1 MVYFVFSLI
10 NHKCEILHISLNIC
24 IKLADIEFKLIES
37 KLVGSDSVSFKLED
51 GHIVK
56 VKVDID
62 RVGIAVN
69 YKNPDGS
76 PHYNVS
82 ISSKI
87 TIVSPDKKY
96 KLPKGDLNVKDPSSS
111 GVPYT

>member
-1 MVYFVFSLI
+1 MS
-10 NHKCEILHISLNIC
+10 
-24 IKLADIEFKLIES
+24 DIEFKLIES
-37 KLVGSDSVSFKLED
+37 KLVGSDSVIFKLED
-51 GHIVK
+51 GHMVK
-56 VKVDID
+56 VKIDID
-62 RVGIAVN
+62 RVGVALN

-96 KLPKGDLNVKDPSSS
+96 KLPKDDLSVKDPSSS
-111 GVPYT
+111 SVPYS